1 MANILIPE
9 KDTPKFLIALL
20 LLAGSLCFG
29 TMGALILVLNNRSLA
44 TMERTYV
51 QMSDG
56 TAHDI
61 VQVDPLHRE
70 PGVLKSTAESFL
82 QLMFEWDN
90 KLPNGEKDAG
100 VSVVGVKVPS
110 KVYMGS
116 FLMEPQ
122 FRTEFL
128 KLMGSQIIPKAV
140 LDGFLES
147 SVVIYEVSEPVEIA
161 PGRWEVRVLAARF
174 ETNNRGE
181 QGQVIISRRIS
192 LKAIPKQVSVLLPAD
207 QTSPFRESLRLLLR
221 NKVMVTSVVE
231 DGF

>member
-1 MANILIPE
+1 MTNILIPE

-20 LLAGSLCFG
+20 FLAGSLCFG
-29 TMGALILVLNNRSLA
+29 TMGALILILNNRSLA
-44 TMERTYV
+44 TMDRTYV

-56 TAHDI
+56 TAYDI
-61 VQVDPLHRE
+61 VQVNPLHRE
-70 PGVLKSTAESFL
+70 PGVLKSTAESFI

-90 KLPNGEKDAG
+90 KLPSGEKDAG
-100 VSVVGVKVPS
+100 VSVAGVKVPS

-116 FLMEPQ
+116 FLMEPR

-128 KLMGSQIIPKAV
+128 KLMGSRIIPKAV

-147 SVVIYEVSEPVEIA
+147 SVVVYEVSEPMEIA
-161 PGRWEVRVLAARF
+161 PGEWEVGVVAARF

-181 QGQVIISRRIS
+181 QGQVLIRRRIG
-192 LKAIPKQVSVLLPAD
+192 LKVIEQQASALLPD
-207 QTSPFRESLRLLLR
+207 DRTSPFRESLRLLLR

-231 DGF
+231 ESY